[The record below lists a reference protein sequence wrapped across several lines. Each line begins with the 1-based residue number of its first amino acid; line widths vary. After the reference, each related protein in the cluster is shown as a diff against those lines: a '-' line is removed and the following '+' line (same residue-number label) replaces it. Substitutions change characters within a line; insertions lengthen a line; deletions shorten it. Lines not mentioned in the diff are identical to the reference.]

1 METFTENV
9 ESAENQNLT
18 FKQKLALFLQN
29 KKRVLLIGLGITAL
43 AIISLFLL
51 LAQSPTLRPPAV
63 SPVEPLKAPQPE
75 TAKLPPETTEKLPQD
90 LIPPEELQIL
100 ELPVKPAP
108 QVSFEKY
115 QLATTHP
122 TLPNQI
128 TLYTFKTDYFE
139 QEIKDFAAKFGLF
152 DIQSISSDFIIAKNL
167 DSPKDYGHLV
177 FNKKTGAFSFHS
189 FGIHKPR
196 FSSLT
201 NPSAVARAFLNE
213 KGLIDETI
221 TTHATYQIKGIDDVT
236 FVEFHRG
243 WNQTGLPIFNI
254 VGLLNLDETI
264 KLADLRLGTIDQKTP
279 DNELIINTS
288 DDYNGK
294 ERPNDFGTI
303 TVAVLNDGT
312 IFSIESNLRQIEKS
326 QTITDTLLTPQQA
339 FENIEK
345 GSGLF
350 QLTIPSGEGI
360 VDFNRVYP
368 NNLAQAKSATV
379 TDFVIAYLEKPPAIN
394 QSFLQPVYF
403 FKGKAILDSGY
414 QVNWVQAIPSIAST
428 ANILGDTI
436 EFGSFTPPPTPTP
449 TSTPT
454 PIPTPTLSLSRSRCN
469 PNENQLNNIIELS
482 GLGKVGTFNGSYGHQ
497 YYFLPPQ
504 DQSLPS
510 LELVLEEFK
519 KLGISARMRAIHKI
533 RSRDWNKNP
542 NCPKRLTG
550 STPTLFVY
558 APEKTQLTIK
568 PDANITYSN
577 PPLANNVTNFSSLS
591 WQIAASPDGALSPIT
606 YPDKV
611 EDPRSKHRDNLEPR
625 TYSYLYYEYEP
636 VSFTKPKNGWIIK
649 KSNLK
654 SFARN
659 VISPQLK
666 LTALEENRLVFE
678 LNHASFDL
686 SSNCLFI
693 GLIDQKEIDKKLPL
707 EINPKPNTLLRYHFY
722 VSPVSSSC
730 SSAIHCL
737 PLPKLSPI
745 LRSDFMI
752 IELGAIGV
760 TNF

>member
-1 METFTENV
+1 
-9 ESAENQNLT
+9 
-18 FKQKLALFLQN
+18 
-29 KKRVLLIGLGITAL
+29 
-43 AIISLFLL
+43 
-51 LAQSPTLRPPAV
+51 
-63 SPVEPLKAPQPE
+63 
-75 TAKLPPETTEKLPQD
+75 
-90 LIPPEELQIL
+90 
-100 ELPVKPAP
+100 
-108 QVSFEKY
+108 
-115 QLATTHP
+115 
-122 TLPNQI
+122 
-128 TLYTFKTDYFE
+128 
-139 QEIKDFAAKFGLF
+139 
-152 DIQSISSDFIIAKNL
+152 
-167 DSPKDYGHLV
+167 
-177 FNKKTGAFSFHS
+177 
-189 FGIHKPR
+189 
-196 FSSLT
+196 
-201 NPSAVARAFLNE
+201 
-213 KGLIDETI
+213 
-221 TTHATYQIKGIDDVT
+221 
-236 FVEFHRG
+236 
-243 WNQTGLPIFNI
+243 
-254 VGLLNLDETI
+254 
-264 KLADLRLGTIDQKTP
+264 
-279 DNELIINTS
+279 
-288 DDYNGK
+288 
-294 ERPNDFGTI
+294 
-303 TVAVLNDGT
+303 
-312 IFSIESNLRQIEKS
+312 
-326 QTITDTLLTPQQA
+326 
-339 FENIEK
+339 
-345 GSGLF
+345 
-350 QLTIPSGEGI
+350 
-360 VDFNRVYP
+360 
-368 NNLAQAKSATV
+368 
-379 TDFVIAYLEKPPAIN
+379 
-394 QSFLQPVYF
+394 
-403 FKGKAILDSGY
+403 
-414 QVNWVQAIPSIAST
+414 
-428 ANILGDTI
+428 
-436 EFGSFTPPPTPTP
+436 
-449 TSTPT
+449 
-454 PIPTPTLSLSRSRCN
+454 
-469 PNENQLNNIIELS
+469 
-482 GLGKVGTFNGSYGHQ
+482 
-497 YYFLPPQ
+497 
-504 DQSLPS
+504 
-510 LELVLEEFK
+510 
-519 KLGISARMRAIHKI
+519 MRAIHKI

-686 SSNCLFI
+686 SSNYLFI